1 MEFILGPICVW
12 VLFAMFVAD
21 LGKKRVIGYWS
32 VFWLSILFS
41 PVIGLII
48 ALVSPLTTLV
58 SPPVTKVVTVE
69 SENDTIGTQK
79 VCPDCAEDVKVAA
92 LKCKHCGYRWS

>member
-1 MEFILGPICVW
+1 MEAILLPIILW
-12 VLFAMFVAD
+12 ILFSMFVAD
-21 LGKKRVIGYWS
+21 VGKKRVIGYWS
-32 VFWLSILFS
+32 VFWLSIFFS

-48 ALVSPLTTLV
+48 ALASPITTLV

-69 SENDTIGTQK
+69 SENDIIGTQK
-79 VCPDCAEDVKVAA
+79 VCPDCAEDVKEAA